1 LLGGILLLRRVLS
14 GILDR
19 RWLGRKC
26 SAWYISRRPRRR
38 IAESAAKLGGNR
50 PCRERGAYHD
60 QECADSSH
68 DGLVSAGF
76 CCCAVAAFCATLV
89 NMWNAAK
96 TGAPDV
102 RTEAIAD
109 VHSSPKPD
117 H

>member
-1 LLGGILLLRRVLS
+1 LLGGILLLRRVLP

-19 RWLGRKC
+19 RWLRRKW

-50 PCRERGAYHD
+50 PCREGGADHD

-68 DGLVSAGF
+68 DGLDSAGF
-76 CCCAVAAFCATLV
+76 CFCAVAAFCATLV

-109 VHSSPKPD
+109 GHPSPKPD